1 MVRGDVQV
9 EDFLQEFGAL
19 APCLGR
25 QGVAH
30 LATEETPEGDC
41 LGRTQ
46 LPVTADA
53 HLEVTQEGQ
62 REEGRGAGLG
72 SSARVGAA
80 GAVEASEEEASS
92 GCWGG
97 PGGRAPGR
105 IDAHNA
111 LDLQVAAHPVAAS
124 EDQPAALALRPA
136 LVAPLAPHL
145 DLAAQQAGRVVGRAG
160 GPAGER
166 VQDGVGLAQAATLGA
181 SDRLALLED
190 APEAEVGVLAVGAL
204 AIVHVGQR
212 VEVG

>member
-19 APCLGR
+19 APCLGH

-80 GAVEASEEEASS
+80 GAVEASKEEASS

-97 PGGRAPGR
+97 PEGAHQ
-105 IDAHNA
+105 DALTRTTRWISKLPHI
-111 LDLQVAAHPVAAS
+111 LWQQVKIS
-124 EDQPAALALRPA
+124 
-136 LVAPLAPHL
+136 
-145 DLAAQQAGRVVGRAG
+145 QQ
-160 GPAGER
+160 
-166 VQDGVGLAQAATLGA
+166 LW
-181 SDRLALLED
+181 
-190 APEAEVGVLAVGAL
+190 
-204 AIVHVGQR
+204 HCGQHW
-212 VEVG
+212 

>member
-62 REEGRGAGLG
+62 REEGQGAGLG

-145 DLAAQQAGRVVGRAG
+145 DLAAQQAGHIRWGCPLSIRAWGVILNQTDCTWCFLSNSVGSFLEVTGLLLFSGFSPVVTYSS
-160 GPAGER
+160 E
-166 VQDGVGLAQAATLGA
+166 QKT
-181 SDRLALLED
+181 SF
-190 APEAEVGVLAVGAL
+190 
-204 AIVHVGQR
+204 I
-212 VEVG
+212 